1 MKNHIKVSKFA
12 HHPSLIEKWRLHTKS
27 GIVYLWYN
35 DSTVLLNIYKLDPAF
50 KIFTIAFSGKS
61 DDKVR
66 SGQIRT
72 LLQFI
77 GKGRFHAK
85 SGIIYL
91 CYNDSLIQP
100 LHNWYCTQNIHY
112 CVSLEK

>member
-1 MKNHIKVSKFA
+1 MKNPIKVSEFA
-12 HHPSLIEKWRLHTKS
+12 HHPSLIKNGASTQKMALSTY
-27 GIVYLWYN
+27 GIMI
-35 DSTVLLNIYKLDPAF
+35 VLLNIYKLDPAF

-100 LHNWYCTQNIHY
+100 LHNWYCTKNIHY
-112 CVSLEK
+112 CVFLEK